1 MNISIDRGFYAMKI
15 LDLFIVA
22 LMPVL
27 KTLLVTAVG
36 LLLAVDRIGL
46 LGADARHH
54 LNNIVFY
61 VFTPALMVSN
71 LSETITFDSLI
82 TLWFMPVNILLTFF
96 IGSILAWL
104 LIKVTRTPKHLHGLV
119 IGCCSAGNL
128 GNLLLIIVPAVCDET
143 NSPFG
148 DSSTCSTNGEAYASL
163 SMAVG
168 AIYIWS
174 YVYMIMRVFAN
185 KRAEDIDTRDSTI
198 TITFSGEPSETFPG
212 TCTEALLPSRD
223 CPSSDDQSDQVEL
236 PRTKCVG
243 KVSILNQIIECTKK
257 LAGHINLKM
266 VFAPSTIGVIV
277 GFIIGIISPIQKLMI
292 GDNAPLRVIISSASL
307 LGEASIPSMTLI
319 VGANLLK
326 GLRRSEVGL
335 LLIVGVI
342 AVRYIVLPLLG
353 VVIVKAAHSWGMV
366 GSNSLYQFILMLQY
380 ALPPAM
386 SVPLRSCLGLVRVNV
401 LLSCYGHMLWLH
413 SLLHCG
419 RPSICGWC
427 HNLYSLLHLF

>member
-1 MNISIDRGFYAMKI
+1 MEI

-27 KTLLVTAVG
+27 KTLLITAVG
-36 LLLAVDRIGL
+36 LLIAIDRIGL
-46 LGADARHH
+46 LGPDARHH

-71 LSETITFDSLI
+71 LSETITLDSMI
-82 TLWFMPVNILLTFF
+82 TLWFMPVNILLTFL

-104 LIKVTRTPKHLHGLV
+104 LIKITRTPKHLHGLV

-185 KRAEDIDTRDSTI
+185 KTTEDIDTHDSTMS
-198 TITFSGEPSETFPG
+198 ITFSGEPSETFSG

-223 CPSSDDQSDQVEL
+223 CPSSDDHSAYQVDL
-236 PRTKCVG
+236 PRIRSVG
-243 KVSILNQIIECTKK
+243 KVSILNQIIERTKK
-257 LAGHINLKM
+257 FAGHINLKM

-292 GDNAPLRVIISSASL
+292 GDSAPLRVIISSASL
-307 LGEASIPSMTLI
+307 LGEATIPSMTLI

-335 LLIVGVI
+335 ILIVGVI

-386 SVPLRSCLGLVRVNV
+386 SVGTITQLFGAGESECSVI
-401 LLSCYGHMLWLH
+401 MLWTYAVASF
-413 SLLHCG
+413 SLTFWSTFYMWLV
-419 RPSICGWC
+419 S
-427 HNLYSLLHLF
+427 